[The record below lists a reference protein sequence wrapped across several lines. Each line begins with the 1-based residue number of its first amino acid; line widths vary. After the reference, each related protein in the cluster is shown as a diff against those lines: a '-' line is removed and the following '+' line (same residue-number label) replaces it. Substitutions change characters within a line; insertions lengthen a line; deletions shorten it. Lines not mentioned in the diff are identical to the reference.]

1 MLDSPGFATVIWG
14 SGRGGIR
21 RLFTEAPSFYHTSVS
36 VSQKRGS
43 MQKPLIEYPC
53 KWSFRVIGSDE
64 PLMRKAVETTVGD
77 SAYSLMVS
85 NASKTGKYVSLNLE
99 TVVRDK
105 GHRNQIYNGLKA
117 AQPIKMVL

>member
-1 MLDSPGFATVIWG
+1 M
-14 SGRGGIR
+14 
-21 RLFTEAPSFYHTSVS
+21 E
-36 VSQKRGS
+36 
-43 MQKPLIEYPC
+43 KPVIEYPC

-64 PLMRKAVETTVGD
+64 RLVRKVVETTMGD

-105 GHRNQIYNGLKA
+105 GHRNQIYEDLKA
-117 AQPIKMVL
+117 AQTIKMVL

>member
-1 MLDSPGFATVIWG
+1 
-14 SGRGGIR
+14 
-21 RLFTEAPSFYHTSVS
+21 
-36 VSQKRGS
+36 

-53 KWSFRVIGSDE
+53 KWSFRMIGSDE
-64 PLMRKAVETTVGD
+64 PLMRKAVETTMGD

>member
-1 MLDSPGFATVIWG
+1 M
-14 SGRGGIR
+14 
-21 RLFTEAPSFYHTSVS
+21 E
-36 VSQKRGS
+36 
-43 MQKPLIEYPC
+43 KPAIEYPC

-64 PLMRKAVETTVGD
+64 PLTRKAIETTMGD
-77 SAYSLMVS
+77 SVYSLMVS

-105 GHRNQIYNGLKA
+105 GHRNQIYDGLKA